1 MLWPLTG
8 AGSAQVAAPN
18 VLVADDATS
27 VTRIAGQCPRGT
39 GSLCRV
45 SQYEPLNAVVLCGKE
60 PMCHHVRQ
68 TITRAVVDGVHL
80 NRRQHYGIAKADYR
94 ESWLMLKTRLTP
106 FVILSTLVFGSP
118 DATAKSTEIPH
129 ALDGQNSELEE
140 TIDRE
145 LGMFRNAQ
153 VSLQQA
159 LLIAERLHTG
169 SRVVD
174 ISFDGASNP
183 VYRVKNIQKEHIWE
197 NSIDARTGSSIAGD
211 KHALSVK
218 GLEAQDRRNLLALR
232 AVRQN
237 LSDAV
242 VVAERSTRG
251 KAISGGLINEDGT
264 LYFVIVVDTAV
275 GLKQV
280 LLEPPRIRD
289 R

>member
-1 MLWPLTG
+1 
-8 AGSAQVAAPN
+8 
-18 VLVADDATS
+18 
-27 VTRIAGQCPRGT
+27 
-39 GSLCRV
+39 
-45 SQYEPLNAVVLCGKE
+45 
-60 PMCHHVRQ
+60 MCHHVRQ
-68 TITRAVVDGVHL
+68 TITPAVVDSVHL
-80 NRRQHYGIAKADYR
+80 NRRQYYEIAKADYR
-94 ESWLMLKTRLTP
+94 RSWLMLKTGLTP
-106 FVILSTLVFGSP
+106 FVILSALVFGSP
-118 DATAKSTEIPH
+118 DTTAKSTETPH

-145 LGMFRNAQ
+145 LAMFRNAQ

-183 VYRVKNIQKEHIWE
+183 PVYRVKNIQKEQIWE

-232 AVRQN
+232 AVRQK

-251 KAISGGLINEDGT
+251 KAISGGLIDEDGT
-264 LYFVIVVDTAV
+264 LYFVIVVDTAD
-275 GLKQV
+275 GLKQL
-280 LLEPPRIRD
+280 LLEPPRVQD
-289 R
+289 P

>member
-1 MLWPLTG
+1 
-8 AGSAQVAAPN
+8 
-18 VLVADDATS
+18 
-27 VTRIAGQCPRGT
+27 
-39 GSLCRV
+39 
-45 SQYEPLNAVVLCGKE
+45 
-60 PMCHHVRQ
+60 MCHHVRQ
-68 TITRAVVDGVHL
+68 TITPAVVDGVHL
-80 NRRQHYGIAKADYR
+80 NRRQYYEIAKADYR
-94 ESWLMLKTRLTP
+94 GSWLMLKTRLTP
-106 FVILSTLVFGSP
+106 FVILSALVFGSP
-118 DATAKSTEIPH
+118 DATAKSSETPH
-129 ALDGQNSELEE
+129 ALDGQNSEVEE

-145 LGMFRNAQ
+145 LEMFRNAQ

-159 LLIAERLHTG
+159 LLIAEKLHTG

-183 VYRVKNIQKEHIWE
+183 PVYRVKNIQKEQIWE

-232 AVRQN
+232 AVRQK

-251 KAISGGLINEDGT
+251 KAISGGLMDEDGT
-264 LYFVIVVDTAV
+264 LYFVIVVDTAD

-280 LLEPPRIRD
+280 LLDPPRVQD

>member
-1 MLWPLTG
+1 
-8 AGSAQVAAPN
+8 
-18 VLVADDATS
+18 
-27 VTRIAGQCPRGT
+27 
-39 GSLCRV
+39 
-45 SQYEPLNAVVLCGKE
+45 
-60 PMCHHVRQ
+60 
-68 TITRAVVDGVHL
+68 
-80 NRRQHYGIAKADYR
+80 
-94 ESWLMLKTRLTP
+94 
-106 FVILSTLVFGSP
+106 
-118 DATAKSTEIPH
+118 
-129 ALDGQNSELEE
+129 
-140 TIDRE
+140 
-145 LGMFRNAQ
+145 MFRNAQ

-183 VYRVKNIQKEHIWE
+183 PVYRVKNIQKEQIWE

-232 AVRQN
+232 AVRQK

-251 KAISGGLINEDGT
+251 KAISGGLIDEDGT
-264 LYFVIVVDTAV
+264 LYFVIVVDTAD

-280 LLEPPRIRD
+280 LLEPPRVQD